1 MGNIIHQHCCYKNAD
16 EQNLDKISRII
27 YINDGLKVKEN
38 NTVEIG
44 KIIDNDIIQKEEES
58 KIKIEENKPSAISTA
73 LVSKKNSSKNIIKP
87 IKSKDEK
94 YIESQLII
102 NDINYINQVEKI
114 QRAFREKIKKKPD
127 NEKLDSNK
135 YLNIETS
142 NINNEIFDKR
152 FSGTYC
158 DDLYKNSE
166 IEKDLKVSDEYP
178 ILYTT
183 YSHNNFNNNNTLKK
197 LNYSFA
203 KSSTVNDLSFHFIN
217 EITELSLLQKGNFIT
232 KKKKYKFYG
241 YHNSKGR
248 KEGFGIIK
256 WEDGSTLK
264 AYFTESKINGY
275 AIFYDKNS
283 NSFFSGYYI
292 NNCPKGFGIYNKD
305 NVKII
310 GDSWFKNNIKN
321 LGIEVWF
328 DDNYYQGEFK
338 KSIKNGIGLYR
349 WPDGTLYFGEWKD
362 NKMDGYG
369 IIKYSNDS
377 IYIGEYKNGLMNGW
391 GEFLWSDLKYYC
403 GNYKNDIKD
412 GFGIFVWNFF
422 NLNAYIGFWENG
434 KQNGIGIQLFNN
446 KEKIGFFNNGRKTL
460 TLNGPWEIRDYLKSE
475 QFRYQKFLEMN
486 SKNLIKFVLGLKN
499 NEIMKEFSIGFH

>member
-1 MGNIIHQHCCYKNAD
+1 M
-16 EQNLDKISRII
+16 
-27 YINDGLKVKEN
+27 
-38 NTVEIG
+38 
-44 KIIDNDIIQKEEES
+44 
-58 KIKIEENKPSAISTA
+58 
-73 LVSKKNSSKNIIKP
+73 
-87 IKSKDEK
+87 
-94 YIESQLII
+94 
-102 NDINYINQVEKI
+102 
-114 QRAFREKIKKKPD
+114 
-127 NEKLDSNK
+127 
-135 YLNIETS
+135 
-142 NINNEIFDKR
+142 
-152 FSGTYC
+152 
-158 DDLYKNSE
+158 
-166 IEKDLKVSDEYP
+166 
-178 ILYTT
+178 
-183 YSHNNFNNNNTLKK
+183 
-197 LNYSFA
+197 
-203 KSSTVNDLSFHFIN
+203 IN

-275 AIFYDKNS
+275 ANFYDKNS
-283 NSFFSGYYI
+283 NSFFSGYYK

-412 GFGIFVWNFF
+412 GFGIFVWNFI

-486 SKNLIKFVLGLKN
+486 SKNLIKFVFGLKN